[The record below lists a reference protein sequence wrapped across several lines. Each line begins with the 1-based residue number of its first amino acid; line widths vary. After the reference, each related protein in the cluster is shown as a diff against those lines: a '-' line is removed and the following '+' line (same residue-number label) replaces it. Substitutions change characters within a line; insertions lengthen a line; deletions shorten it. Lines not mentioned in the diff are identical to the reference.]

1 MIVSKRMHRLK
12 NASFFFFFS
21 FVWAR
26 WWYLA
31 CVCMCADGHI
41 VYTLKMAGCFFFFS
55 LRCGCYLQRKL
66 IRFSNDDSRAF
77 EISFSIL
84 WVTLSSIFTFF
95 FFFRFAFLICALSLF
110 CLSGCDLRFFFF
122 VFMELRILFV
132 LHPPPYFFPS
142 IAAFLSSFAFL
153 FVCCCLLL
161 FLFFFFF
168 FKHPASD
175 VSLFA
180 TGLFFFFFFSFS
192 NSLLRTRK

>member
-95 FFFRFAFLICALSLF
+95 FFSLCLFDLCFVSVLSFRLWLEVFLF
-110 CLSGCDLRFFFF
+110 CFHGAPHSLCVTSPPLLFPFDCRFSFLFCFF
-122 VFMELRILFV
+122 V
-132 LHPPPYFFPS
+132 
-142 IAAFLSSFAFL
+142 
-153 FVCCCLLL
+153 CLLL
-161 FLFFFFF
+161 FAVVSVFFFFCT
-168 FKHPASD
+168 HPASD

>member
-95 FFFRFAFLICALSLF
+95 FFSLCLFDLCFVSVLSFRLWLEVFLFFLFCFHGAPHSLCVTSPPLTFSLRLPLFFPLLLF
-110 CLSGCDLRFFFF
+110 CL
-122 VFMELRILFV
+122 
-132 LHPPPYFFPS
+132 
-142 IAAFLSSFAFL
+142 FAV
-153 FVCCCLLL
+153 VCCC
-161 FLFFFFF
+161 FCFFFFF
-168 FKHPASD
+168 
-175 VSLFA
+175 
-180 TGLFFFFFFSFS
+180 
-192 NSLLRTRK
+192 LRTKPTMFNC